1 MIRPYQGENR
11 ELCAESELVTLV
23 SHILTE
29 WTKMQTDQ
37 NVTLADAD

>member
-29 WTKMQTDQ
+29 WIKMQKDPS
-37 NVTLADAD
+37 VTHADAD